1 MQYILNAPETINA
14 TIDLPASKSI
24 SNRALIIN
32 ALAGNGIMPDNLS
45 DCDDTEVILDALR
58 DMPDTIDIKAAGT
71 AMRFMTA
78 YLAVTPGTHLLTGTE
93 RMKQRPIKVLVEA
106 LRYLGADISYEGNE
120 GYPPLRINGKK
131 LEGGSIEIPG
141 DVSSQYISALLM
153 VAPVMEKGLELK
165 LTGDIISRPYI
176 DLTLCTMIDFG
187 AEAEWLGSDTI
198 KVEPKPYSPRPYFIE
213 NDWSAASYWYEMLA
227 INGNEESEIKLTG
240 LTDGSRQGD
249 SAVKYLFSML
259 GIKTIFETREPGVPT
274 TVTLK
279 RISMASDRLDYDF
292 INQPDMVQT
301 FVVCCCMMNRPFC
314 FTGLSPSTTS

>member
-1 MQYILNAPETINA
+1 
-14 TIDLPASKSI
+14 
-24 SNRALIIN
+24 
-32 ALAGNGIMPDNLS
+32 
-45 DCDDTEVILDALR
+45 
-58 DMPDTIDIKAAGT
+58 
-71 AMRFMTA
+71 
-78 YLAVTPGTHLLTGTE
+78 
-93 RMKQRPIKVLVEA
+93 
-106 LRYLGADISYEGNE
+106 
-120 GYPPLRINGKK
+120 
-131 LEGGSIEIPG
+131 
-141 DVSSQYISALLM
+141 
-153 VAPVMEKGLELK
+153 MEKGLELK

-314 FTGLSPSTTS
+314 FTGLSSLRIKETDRIEALKTEMRKLGYVIEETSPGELRWDGTRCEPEPGAAINTYEDHRMAMAFAPAAIKIPGLRINDPQVVSKSYPNFWLDLTKAGFAIGEEAGA

>member
-1 MQYILNAPETINA
+1 MEIGNQENNKLQIFLTMQDILNAPETINA

-198 KVEPKPYSPRPYFIE
+198 KVEPKP
-213 NDWSAASYWYEMLA
+213 
-227 INGNEESEIKLTG
+227 
-240 LTDGSRQGD
+240 
-249 SAVKYLFSML
+249 
-259 GIKTIFETREPGVPT
+259 
-274 TVTLK
+274 
-279 RISMASDRLDYDF
+279 
-292 INQPDMVQT
+292 
-301 FVVCCCMMNRPFC
+301 
-314 FTGLSPSTTS
+314 